1 MKKVTLIIIALFC
14 QYFLYAQVGIGGN
27 IYSTKNIVKV
37 MDGSKGTILPYS
49 NSFTSFPQYNAG
61 VTDVFNDYPNLV
73 GGLIYNKSDD
83 QYYKYDG
90 YAWNPARQI
99 QGIYQF
105 KGSRLGIS
113 SGISIPCIAF
123 GLGICLSTGSAVY
136 LAPDDKSE
144 VLVDNLTLKNASTVT
159 IKLAGIYDVGAALGF
174 TGGSLG
180 AQVGVTEFKLTLQV
194 RYTSGGA
201 WETIVTKSNYSL
213 IFVIDTNGNKT
224 CSFAHTL
231 SLPVGA
237 ELRVIPTIRT
247 IGGSGGSLAAYGT
260 DPNSINSYLAAR
272 LIKAY

>member
-1 MKKVTLIIIALFC
+1 MKKVTLVTALFC
-14 QYFLYAQVGIGGN
+14 QSFLFSQVGIGGD
-27 IYSTKNIVKV
+27 IYSSKNIVKV
-37 MDGSKGTILPYS
+37 LDGNKGVILPYA
-49 NSFTSFPQYNAG
+49 NSFTSFPQYNAA
-61 VTDVFNDYPNLV
+61 VTDKFNDYSNLV
-73 GGLIYNKSDD
+73 GGLIYNKADD

-99 QGIYQF
+99 QGIFQP

-123 GLGICLSTGSAVY
+123 GLGLCLSAGSAEY

-144 VLVDNLTLKNASTVT
+144 VLVDNLTLKNAGNVT
-159 IKLAGIYDVGAALGF
+159 IKQAGIYDVGAALGF

-180 AQVGVTEFKLTLQV
+180 AQIGVTEFKLTLQV
-194 RYTSGGA
+194 RYTPSGN

-224 CSFAHTL
+224 CSFAQTL

-247 IGGSGGSLAAYGT
+247 IGGSGGSLSAYGT
-260 DPNSINSYLAAR
+260 DANSINSYLAAR

>member
-1 MKKVTLIIIALFC
+1 MKKVTLIIALLC
-14 QYFLYAQVGIGGN
+14 QYFLQAQVGIGGD

-37 MDGSKGTILPYS
+37 LDGTKGAILPFS
-49 NSFTSFPQYNAG
+49 NNFTTFPQYNAA

-99 QGIYQF
+99 QGIYQP

-136 LAPDDKSE
+136 LAPDNKSE
-144 VLVDNLTLKNASTVT
+144 VLVDNLTLKNATSVT
-159 IKLAGIYDVGAALGF
+159 IKQAGIYDVGAALGF

-194 RYTSGGA
+194 RYTPTGN

-224 CSFAHTL
+224 CSFAQTL
-231 SLPVGA
+231 SLPVDA

-247 IGGSGGSLAAYGT
+247 IGGSGGSLSAYGT
-260 DPNSINSYLAAR
+260 DANSINSYLAAR

>member
-1 MKKVTLIIIALFC
+1 MKKVTLITVLFC
-14 QYFLYAQVGIGGN
+14 QSFLFSQVGIGGDF
-27 IYSTKNIVKV
+27 YSSKNIVKV
-37 MDGSKGTILPYS
+37 LDGTKGVILPYA
-49 NSFTSFPQYNAG
+49 NSFTSFPQYNAA
-61 VTDVFNDYPNLV
+61 VTDKFNDYPNLV
-73 GGLIYNKSDD
+73 GGLIYNKADD

-99 QGIYQF
+99 QGIFQP

-123 GLGICLSTGSAVY
+123 GLGLCLSTGSAVY

-144 VLVDNLTLKNASTVT
+144 VLVDNLTLKNVSNVT
-159 IKLAGIYDVGAALGF
+159 IKQAGIYDVGAALGF

-180 AQVGVTEFKLTLQV
+180 AQIGVTEFKLTLQV
-194 RYTSGGA
+194 RYAPAGN
-201 WETIVTKSNYSL
+201 WETVVTKSNYSL

-247 IGGSGGSLAAYGT
+247 IGGSGGSLSAYGT
-260 DPNSINSYLAAR
+260 DANSINSYLAAR

>member
-1 MKKVTLIIIALFC
+1 MKKIILIIAVSF
-14 QYFLYAQVGIGGN
+14 QYFLQAQVGIGGD
-27 IYSTKNIVKV
+27 IYSSKNIVKV
-37 MDGSKGTILPYS
+37 QDGTKGIILPYS
-49 NSFTSFPQYNAG
+49 NTFTTFPKYNAA
-61 VTDVFNDYPNLV
+61 VTDLFNDYPNLV

-99 QGIYQF
+99 QGIYQP

-123 GLGICLSTGSAVY
+123 GLGLCLSTGSAVY

-144 VLVDNLTLKNASTVT
+144 VLVDNLGLKNASTVT
-159 IKLAGIYDVGAALGF
+159 IKQAGIYDVAAALGF

-180 AQVGVTEFKLTLQV
+180 AQIGVTEFKLTLQA

-213 IFVIDTNGNKT
+213 IFIVDTQGNKT
-224 CSFAHTL
+224 CSFAQTIT
-231 SLPVGA
+231 LPVGA
-237 ELRVIPTIRT
+237 ELRVIPSIRT

-260 DPNSINSYLAAR
+260 DANSINSYIAAR
-272 LIKAY
+272 LIKAF

>member
-1 MKKVTLIIIALFC
+1 MKKITLIIVLFF
-14 QYFLYAQVGIGGN
+14 QYFLQAQVGIGGD

-37 MDGSKGTILPYS
+37 LDGTRGVILPYA
-49 NSFTSFPQYNAG
+49 NTFTSFPKYNAG

-73 GGLIYNKSDD
+73 GGLIYNTSDD

-99 QGIYQF
+99 QGIFQP

-144 VLVDNLTLKNASTVT
+144 VLVDNLALKNASSVT
-159 IKLAGIYDVGAALGF
+159 IKQAGIYDVAAALGF

-180 AQVGVTEFKLTLQV
+180 AQIGVTEFKLTLQV
-194 RYTSGGA
+194 RYTPTGA

-213 IFVIDTNGNKT
+213 IFIVDTQGNKT
-224 CSFAHTL
+224 CSFAQTI
-231 SLPVGA
+231 SLPVNA

-260 DPNSINSYLAAR
+260 DSNSISSYIAAR

>member
-1 MKKVTLIIIALFC
+1 MKKVTLIIALFC
-14 QYFLYAQVGIGGN
+14 HYFLQAQVGIGGD

-37 MDGSKGTILPYS
+37 LDGTKGTILPYS
-49 NSFTSFPQYNAG
+49 NSFTSFPQYNAA

-73 GGLIYNKSDD
+73 GGLIYNKTDD

-99 QGIYQF
+99 QGIYQP

-144 VLVDNLTLKNASTVT
+144 VLVDNLILKNASNVT
-159 IKLAGIYDVGAALGF
+159 IKQAGIYDVGAALGF

-194 RYTSGGA
+194 RYTPTGN

-224 CSFAHTL
+224 CSFAQTL
-231 SLPVGA
+231 SLPVAA

-260 DPNSINSYLAAR
+260 DANSVNSYLAAR